1 MWRAGI
7 GGPVLGRVVGR
18 VASAAGTLLA
28 AVTLTFFAIQLAP
41 GSTVDALVGEGPD
54 TPEIRSQ
61 IIREWGLDH
70 PLVVQY
76 LGYLWRLLHGDLGTS
91 YTLERPVADVLASQ
105 LLPTAKLAIAAS
117 VVAIL
122 LALVSAVVTA
132 GRPWLRALASGS
144 ELVLVSM
151 PSFWLGILLL
161 AAFSFRLGWFPV
173 SGDQGWAALV
183 LPTLT
188 LALPIAGILG
198 QVLRQGLEWALE
210 QPFSVTARSRGISR
224 QTLLLRHG
232 LRHSLIPAVTLSGW
246 VIGGLLGGTVIT
258 EQVFGRP
265 GLGQVALTAVN
276 SQDIPVVLA
285 VVLLSTLA
293 YVVISGLVDLSYLV
307 IDPRLR
313 GAGR

>member
-1 MWRAGI
+1 MSGSSTSVWSSI
-7 GGPVLGRVVGR
+7 VHR
-18 VASAAGTLLA
+18 VAVAAATLWA

-41 GSTVDALVGEGPD
+41 GSTIDALVGEGPD
-54 TPEIRSQ
+54 TPEIRAR
-61 IIREWGLDH
+61 IIQEWGLDH

-76 LGYLWRLLHGDLGTS
+76 LTYLWRLLHGDLGTS
-91 YTLERPVADVLASQ
+91 YTLERPVSDVLGSQ
-105 LLPTAKLAIAAS
+105 LLPTVELAVA
-117 VVAIL
+117 AIL
-122 LALVSAVVTA
+122 VACTLALLSAVVTA
-132 GRPWLRALASGS
+132 GRPWLRALVSNG

-173 SGDQGWAALV
+173 SGDEGWIALV

-188 LALPIAGILG
+188 LALQIAGVLS

-210 QPFSVTARSRGISR
+210 QPFAVTARSRGITR
-224 QTLLLRHG
+224 RALLLRHG

-246 VIGGLLGGTVIT
+246 VVGGLLGGTVIT

-293 YVVISGLVDLSYLV
+293 YVVISGLVDLSYLA

-313 GAGR
+313 AGR